1 MAVEVALDAVPA
13 LALAAMEMGRTCSS
27 PIVAV
32 RCTLTW
38 FASVWS
44 ISDVDDDS
52 SLQCA
57 SCACTSRSERL
68 ASSWL
73 GLGLGLLL
81 RAPGTVA
88 GSEQAAGA
96 RVHAGPPWHLNKRE
110 GVLFGHHPSPFCCRW
125 RCVRK
130 LKGRNPRT
138 CS

>member
-1 MAVEVALDAVPA
+1 MQWRRWRWEG
-13 LALAAMEMGRTCSS
+13 LAAMEMGRTCSS

-68 ASSWL
+68 ASSCE
-73 GLGLGLLL
+73 
-81 RAPGTVA
+81 R
-88 GSEQAAGA
+88 
-96 RVHAGPPWHLNKRE
+96 RE
-110 GVLFGHHPSPFCCRW
+110 RW
-125 RCVRK
+125 RARSKRLAHGCARG
-130 LKGRNPRT
+130 LRGT
-138 CS
+138 